1 MKRRL
6 EEMNEAALIN
16 RLFALADDE
25 LILGHRD
32 SEWTGHAPILEE
44 DIAFSNIAQDEMGH
58 ALVWYTILHEQLGQ
72 PHPDRLAF
80 WRQASE
86 FRNAILVELPK
97 GDWAF
102 TIVRQYLFDEYE
114 KARNDALA
122 RCGYRPIEEAVAKI
136 AREEVYHVMHS
147 TGWVRRLGDAT
158 EESHRRMQAALDQ
171 LWPHALGLFEPI
183 ERDAGFSSELDRIQA
198 DWLKIVTPALT
209 NATLILSPEAVP
221 VFGGRRGQ
229 HTAHLTAL
237 LDEMQTVARSEAPDA
252 VW

>member
-1 MKRRL
+1 MNHKGLIARL
-6 EEMNEAALIN
+6 LS
-16 RLFALADDE
+16 LADDE

-58 ALVWYTILHEQLGQ
+58 ALVWYTILHEQLDQ

-80 WRQASE
+80 WRSAHE
-86 FRNAILVELPK
+86 FRNATFVELPK
-97 GDWAF
+97 GDWAV
-102 TIVRQYLFDEYE
+102 TVVRQYLFDVYE
-114 KARNDALA
+114 QVRNAALA
-122 RCGYRPIEEAVAKI
+122 QCSYQPIVDAVNKI
-136 AREEVYHVMHS
+136 SREEVYHLMHS
-147 TGWVRRLGDAT
+147 KGWVLRLGDAT

-183 ERDAGFSSELDRIQA
+183 EHDEDLSARLNSVKSAWLDV
-198 DWLKIVTPALT
+198 VTPALIRAT
-209 NATLILSPEAVP
+209 LVIPQNATP

-229 HTAHLTAL
+229 HTSHLTDL
-237 LDEMQTVARSEAPDA
+237 LSEMQKVARTEAPDA